1 MDIKKIRNYQIFS
14 VVLAFVLGTILH
26 FTYKLSGEN
35 KIVAVFSSINE
46 SVWEHLKLLY
56 FPMLLS
62 TIIGLFYFRKGVP
75 NFLCSKT
82 IGIIVAMFFTVVF
95 FFTYTGTLGRHIAV
109 IDIASFFI
117 AVLLGE
123 FISYLLIINKFK
135 CSNKIAII
143 VLIVLFASF
152 IIFTFFTPNI
162 GIFRDPVTGKYGI
175 TAVSWCS
182 ISSYYTIWWFYA

>member
-1 MDIKKIRNYQIFS
+1 MDIKKIRNFQIFS
-14 VVLAFVLGTILH
+14 IVLTFVLGTLLH

-62 TIIGLFYFRKGVP
+62 TIIGLFYFRKDVP
-75 NFLCSKT
+75 NFLCSKA
-82 IGIIVAMFFTVVF
+82 IGIITALVFTVIF
-95 FFTYTGTLGRHIAV
+95 FFTYTGILGRHIAA

-117 AVLLGE
+117 AVILGE
-123 FISYLLIINKFK
+123 FVSYLLIINKFK
-135 CSNKIAII
+135 CSNIIAIV
-143 VLIVLFASF
+143 VLITLFLSF

-162 GIFRDPVTGKYGI
+162 GIFKDPVTGNYGI
-175 TAVSWCS
+175 INSK
-182 ISSYYTIWWFYA
+182 